1 MNNYVMLNNVD
12 HFDLKV
18 IDNLFLQV
26 SDNKTAVLAF
36 PTEFANIQKE
46 YPILLSKDPSSGNFQ
61 AVALLGIKKDENLFL
76 HANGGEAGYSW
87 VADYVPAVISKGP
100 FITGF
105 REQAGGEVEAMVYLD
120 ITSPKLSR
128 TSGKPLF
135 LPHGGNSPYL
145 DYIAKLLNVIQTGK
159 EIGEVMF
166 AQFSEL
172 DLIEPITINIDL
184 VNGDKHQVRGYF
196 TISEE
201 KLKNLSGANLALLS
215 KSGFLQGAY
224 LMLASLSNIEKLIKI
239 KNSRL

>member
-1 MNNYVMLNNVD
+1 MNNYVMLNNID

-18 IDNLFLQV
+18 VDNHFLDV

-46 YPILLSKDPSSGNFQ
+46 YPILLSKDPASGRYQ
-61 AVALLGIKKDENLFL
+61 AVALLGIQKDENLFL
-76 HANGGEAGYSW
+76 RRNGDSAGYSW
-87 VADYVPAVISKGP
+87 MADYVPAIIAKGP

-105 REQAGGEVEAMVYLD
+105 REQANGDVEAMVYVD
-120 ITSPKLSR
+120 MTSSKLSR
-128 TSGKPLF
+128 ITGRPLF
-135 LPHGGNSPYL
+135 LQHGGSSPYL
-145 DYIAKLLNVIQTGK
+145 DYITKLLNVIQTGK
-159 EIGEVMF
+159 EIGDLMF
-166 AQFSEL
+166 AQFAEL
-172 DLIEPITINIDL
+172 DLIEPISINIDL

-201 KLKNLSGANLALLS
+201 KLKNLSGDSLVLLS

-239 KNSRL
+239 KNSQI